1 MGETTAKSFF
11 TILYV
16 DDEEENLVSFKATF
30 RRDYNV
36 LTALTG
42 KEGIEILRNEY
53 VDLVITDQRMPEMTG
68 VEFLEKVLY
77 EFPETTRIVITGYS
91 DIEAV
96 IGAINRGEVYR
107 YITKPWDTRELK
119 MTIENA
125 RQMHYLKKEN
135 VMAQF
140 EVLKNQI
147 NPHFLFNTFSSLI
160 SLIEENQDEAVS
172 FVEKLSNVYR
182 YVLLSKDVELTELNN
197 ELEFISSYI
206 SLLSQRFGKN
216 LKINNLIDKHSNEFY
231 IPPLSMQLLIENAV
245 KHNVISSKKPLTIEI
260 SIEDREYVVVKNNLQ
275 KKSSIKDSTNVGMKN
290 IKNRFRYFTKKQI
303 SIIENNE
310 SFIVKLPLLNK
321 KTEKLYKFQN

>member
-1 MGETTAKSFF
+1 MSEFLAKSFF

-16 DDEEENLVSFKATF
+16 DDEEENLVSFRATF

-42 KEGIEILRNEY
+42 KEGIEILRNEH

-68 VEFLEKVLY
+68 VEFLEKILP

-107 YITKPWDTRELK
+107 YITKPWDTNELK

-160 SLIEENQDEAVS
+160 NLIEENQDEAVA
-172 FVEKLSNVYR
+172 FVEKLSSVYR
-182 YVLLSKDVELTELNN
+182 YVLLSKDIELTELSN
-197 ELEFISSYI
+197 EMEFISTYI

-216 LKINNLIDKHSNEFY
+216 LKINNLITKHSNEFY
-231 IPPLSMQLLIENAV
+231 VPPLSMQLLIENAV

-260 SIEDREYVVVKNNLQ
+260 SIDDKDYVVVKNNLQ
-275 KKSSIKDSTNVGMKN
+275 KKSSTKDSTNVGLKN
-290 IKNRFRYFTKKQI
+290 IKNRFRYFTQKQVN
-303 SIIENNE
+303 IIKNNE
-310 SFIVKLPLLNK
+310 FFIVELPLLNA
-321 KTEKLYKFQN
+321 KTEKLKV